1 MLVIVKIAVPVE
13 VKITDKSC
21 VVLARDIE
29 GNAVIL
35 GYNNLNQLKEMIK
48 VLRKK
53 IRKAEKEMKKEDK
66 KK

>member
-1 MLVIVKIAVPVE
+1 VKIAVPVE

-29 GNAVIL
+29 GNAIIL

>member
-29 GNAVIL
+29 GNAIIL

>member
-1 MLVIVKIAVPVE
+1 MLVVVKIAVPIE
-13 VKITDKSC
+13 VKVTDKSC

-35 GYNNLNQLKEMIK
+35 GYNNLSQLKEMIK

-53 IRKAEKEMKKEDK
+53 IRKAEKEMKKEGK